1 MKLLILWFP
10 NELQKI
16 QKFAKINIPEALKI
30 KIYKHFFLSINLIS
44 MQALRSSKEKFIQ
57 SKTVYIH

>member
-16 QKFAKINIPEALKI
+16 QKFAKINIPEALMI